1 MNEMLNYVF
10 NSMKTSERALAKLE
24 KTLRKQARS
33 NRRLKLIAITGVAY
47 AIWAESVRREHL
59 RDDCGVQVLY
69 CPEADVREV

>member
-47 AIWAESVRREHL
+47 AIWAESVRREQ
-59 RDDCGVQVLY
+59 QVRIERLS
-69 CPEADVREV
+69 DEVEELKRKGE

>member
-33 NRRLKLIAITGVAY
+33 NRLLKLIAITGVAY
-47 AIWAESVRREHL
+47 AIWAESVRREQQ
-59 RDDCGVQVLY
+59 VQIERLS
-69 CPEADVREV
+69 DEVEELKRKGE

>member
-1 MNEMLNYVF
+1 MNEMLHYVF

-47 AIWAESVRREHL
+47 AIWAESVRREQQ
-59 RDDCGVQVLY
+59 VQIERLS
-69 CPEADVREV
+69 DEVEELKRKGE

>member
-47 AIWAESVRREHL
+47 AIWAERVRREQQ
-59 RDDCGVQVLY
+59 VQIERLS
-69 CPEADVREV
+69 DEVEELKRKGE

>member
-33 NRRLKLIAITGVAY
+33 NRRPKLIAITGVAY
-47 AIWAESVRREHL
+47 AIWAESVRREQQ
-59 RDDCGVQVLY
+59 VQIERLS
-69 CPEADVREV
+69 DEVEELKRKGE

>member
-24 KTLRKQARS
+24 KTLRKQARA

-47 AIWAESVRREHL
+47 AIWAESVRREQQ
-59 RDDCGVQVLY
+59 VQIERLS
-69 CPEADVREV
+69 DEVEELKRKGE

>member
-47 AIWAESVRREHL
+47 AIWAESVRREKQ
-59 RDDCGVQVLY
+59 VQIERLS
-69 CPEADVREV
+69 DEVEELKRKGE

>member
-47 AIWAESVRREHL
+47 AIWAESVRREQQGQIERL
-59 RDDCGVQVLY
+59 SD
-69 CPEADVREV
+69 EVEELKRKGE

>member
-47 AIWAESVRREHL
+47 ALWAETVRREQQEEIERL
-59 RDDCGVQVLY
+59 SG
-69 CPEADVREV
+69 EVEELKRKGE